1 MLRGRM
7 RDSDLFSRLSG
18 DEFGLLMPGIDAD
31 IARER
36 VLELLDL
43 VRRRE
48 GSSAI
53 TASAGIAMVSDVD
66 GVEAA
71 DLLIAAD
78 TALYEAKNGGRD
90 RLAVFT
96 GENRETLHWV
106 SRVRTAIEQE
116 ELVLYAQPLID
127 LETGEVYAEELLVR
141 MLGEDGQPI
150 AAGQFIPIAES
161 FGMIRQLDR
170 WVVSQALKLA
180 AAGGG

>member
-1 MLRGRM
+1 MAAGDLGDGGAIAIIDLDHLKRVNDSLGHAAGDRVIREIADMLRSRL
-7 RDSDLFSRLSG
+7 RDSDLFARLSG
-18 DEFGLLMPGIDAD
+18 DEFGLLMSDIDAEA
-31 IARER
+31 ARER

-53 TASAGIAMVSDVD
+53 TASAGIAMISEVD

-96 GENRETLHWV
+96 GENRETLQWV
-106 SRVRTAIEQE
+106 SRVRI
-116 ELVLYAQPLID
+116 
-127 LETGEVYAEELLVR
+127 G
-141 MLGEDGQPI
+141 
-150 AAGQFIPIAES
+150 
-161 FGMIRQLDR
+161 DR
-170 WVVSQALKLA
+170 ERGARALRA
-180 AAGGG
+180 AADRPAQTASSSPRSCWCG

>member
-1 MLRGRM
+1 M
-7 RDSDLFSRLSG
+7 
-18 DEFGLLMPGIDAD
+18 
-31 IARER
+31 
-36 VLELLDL
+36 LELLDL

-53 TASAGIAMVSDVD
+53 TASAGIAMISDVD

-106 SRVRTAIEQE
+106 SRVRTAIERRGARP
-116 ELVLYAQPLID
+116 LRAADLID
-127 LETGEVYAEELLVR
+127 LRDGEIFAEELLVR
-141 MLGEDGQPI
+141 MLGEDGAADPGGPVHPDRRELRHDPPARPLGRLAGAQARGRGPPGERQPLGRLDQRSPPGPHDRVGDARD
-150 AAGQFIPIAES
+150 AASIPTS
-161 FGMIRQLDR
+161 
-170 WVVSQALKLA
+170 
-180 AAGGG
+180 